1 MSNTNQRTI
10 AETTI
15 ALSGLAPIE
24 AAAAKNGMTANQM
37 AAAQYI
43 GSLASKLSI
52 EAKSILGDKDSA
64 LAALARIADVPMLDE
79 THEARIA
86 RIQAAIL
93 A

>member
-1 MSNTNQRTI
+1 MSNTNHRTI

-15 ALSGLAPIE
+15 ALSGLAPIA

-43 GSLASKLSI
+43 GSLASKLSP
-52 EAKSILGDKDSA
+52 ESKSILGNKDSA
-64 LAALARIADVPMLDE
+64 LDAL
-79 THEARIA
+79 A